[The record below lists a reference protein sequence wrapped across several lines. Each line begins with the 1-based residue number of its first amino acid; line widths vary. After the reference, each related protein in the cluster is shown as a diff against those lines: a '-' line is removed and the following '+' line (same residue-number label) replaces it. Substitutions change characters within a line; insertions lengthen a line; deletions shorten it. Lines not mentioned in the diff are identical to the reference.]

1 MKLLPLFAER
11 RGGKRKG
18 AGRKSPTGEP
28 KLRHEKRAK
37 FTAAQPLHITVKL
50 RSGLRSLRLAAE
62 RRVVNEALAASRDRF
77 AMRIVHFT
85 IQSDHLHLIIEAP
98 CRDAVTRGMQG
109 FLVRLTKSLNQLWH
123 RKGSILKERYHDEV
137 ITSPRQARNVLR
149 YVLHNAQHHGIHLQS
164 PIDPCSSGAA
174 FDGWAL
180 PSYAPRA
187 LPTVVPPSVWLLT
200 TGWRRHGAIG
210 LHESPRAQSTRR

>member
-1 MKLLPLFAER
+1 MEQLLLFAER

-62 RRVVNEALAASRDRF
+62 QQVVRKALAASRDRF
-77 AMRIVHFT
+77 GLRIVHYSV
-85 IQSDHLHLIIEAP
+85 QREHLHLVVEAP

-109 FLVRLTKSLNQLWH
+109 FLVRLTKALNRLWR

-137 ITSPRQARNVLR
+137 ITSPRQARNTLR
-149 YVLHNAQHHGIHLQS
+149 YVLHNAQHHGIRLQS

-174 FDGWAL
+174 FDGWAI
-180 PSYAPRA
+180 PACAPRT
-187 LPTVVPPSVWLLT
+187 LPTVVTPSVWLLT
-200 TGWRRHGAIG
+200 IGWRRHGAIG
-210 LHESPRAQSTRR
+210 LHESPRVQRTRR